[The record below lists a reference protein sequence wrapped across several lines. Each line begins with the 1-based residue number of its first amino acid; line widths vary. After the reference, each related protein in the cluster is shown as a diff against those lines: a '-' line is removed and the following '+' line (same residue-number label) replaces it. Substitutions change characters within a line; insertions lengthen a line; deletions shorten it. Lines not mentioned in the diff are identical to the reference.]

1 MCLPTLPSI
10 YLSIFFVIKSR
21 LHPHLPIAN
30 KKPSCLI
37 ITITRPYIQII
48 ERNEQLQY
56 LKIYVAINIIYTHI
70 LRVEFVLLLYLPITE
85 QNNHHGCQLQFQI
98 EI

>member
-1 MCLPTLPSI
+1 MCLPTLPNI
-10 YLSIFFVIKSR
+10 YLSIFFLIKSR

-30 KKPSCLI
+30 KKPSCLV

-56 LKIYVAINIIYTHI
+56 LKIYVAINIIYTQI
-70 LRVEFVLLLYLPITE
+70 LRVEFFLLLYLPITE
-85 QNNHHGCQLQFQI
+85 QNNHLGFQLQFQI
-98 EI
+98 QI